1 MPNYE
6 ATITDFAAGDDIS
19 VERTITTV
27 PSGQTMTLAWF
38 TVKRKISDSDA
49 QAIFQKQITPSFAA
63 NIGQIDD
70 TGADGTGHLLFYLVA
85 DNTELLTPYSE
96 YRYDIQVKLSGGGI
110 ATPEIGVI
118 VAFPQITRSE
128 S

>member
-6 ATITDFAAGDDIS
+6 AIITDFAAGDDIS

-27 PSGQTMTLAWF
+27 PSGQTMTSAWF
-38 TVKRKISDSDA
+38 TVKRKVSDTDA
-49 QAIFQKQITPSFAA
+49 QAIFQKAITSILSAGA
-63 NIGQIDD
+63 GIIDD
-70 TGADGTGHLLFYLVA
+70 TGIDGTGHLIFYLVA

-96 YRYDIQVKLSGGGI
+96 YRYDIQVRLSGGGI

-118 VAFPQITRSE
+118 IAFPQITRAE
-128 S
+128 